1 MSVVYVKM
9 LHYDNGV
16 IYSKQKVCTVISEDD
31 NNETITVKMYNDE
44 VKDYEIRAL
53 MKNQYSTHPYL
64 MEFE

>member
-1 MSVVYVKM
+1 MSVVYIKM

-16 IYSKQKVCTVISEDD
+16 TYSKQKVCTVISEDD

-44 VKDYEIRAL
+44 VKDYEIRVL